1 MATKII
7 SQQKVSDLSHMM
19 VKHLNDKLESL
30 KDQVRLKIEESLK
43 PNYPKEILEFAEKY
57 PEFLKSCESISIYWS
72 VDNLKDYKFTVY
84 PKLPKYPVDFNLS
97 NLFTSIDPNK
107 GLRRDV
113 IATLMDEY
121 CQVEK
126 KKNELRNK
134 IKCTLNTLKTYARIK
149 NEFPEAYKL
158 LVEKI
163 DKEVLNVDDP
173 CTDVEALRAELTAK

>member
-1 MATKII
+1 MATKTI

-30 KDQVRLKIEESLK
+30 KEQVRLKIEESLK
-43 PNYPKEILEFAEKY
+43 PDYSKEVLDFFDKYPKIVNK
-57 PEFLKSCESISIYWS
+57 CTGISIYWNF
-72 VDNLKDYKFTVY
+72 DGYKDYKFTIY
-84 PKLPKYPVDFNLS
+84 PNLPKYQDDEVDLS
-97 NLFTSIDPNK
+97 KLFTSKDGK
-107 GLRRDV
+107 RRDV

-134 IKCTLNTLKTYARIK
+134 IKCTLNTLKSYARIK

-158 LVEKI
+158 LVEQI

-173 CTDVEALRAELTAK
+173 CTDVEALRTELTAK

>member
-1 MATKII
+1 MATKTI
-7 SQQKVSDLSHMM
+7 SQQKVADLSHLM

-43 PNYPKEILEFAEKY
+43 SDYSKEVLDFFDKYPKIVNK
-57 PEFLKSCESISIYWS
+57 CQGISIYWNF
-72 VDNLKDYKFTVY
+72 DGYKDYKFTVY
-84 PKLPKYPVDFNLS
+84 PNLPKYTNEGVDLDKI
-97 NLFTSIDPNK
+97 FTHKD
-107 GLRRDV
+107 GVRRDV
-113 IATLMDEY
+113 IASLMDEY
-121 CQVEK
+121 CQVTK
-126 KKNELRNK
+126 KIDELRNK
-134 IKCTLNTLKTYARIK
+134 IKCTLNTLKSYTRIK